1 MATIGHQ
8 QGSIPTFIDA
18 RSLSNGE
25 AIDADVCIVGAGAAG
40 ITLARALQ
48 DEPIRIVLLESGGL
62 DFDLQTQGLYEGAN
76 IGLPYFSLTESRLR
90 YFGGTTNHWG
100 GWCRPFDEF
109 DFSPHPG
116 VPNTGWPIGLGDV
129 APYYPEAAEIC
140 GLKSQSWEL
149 DDWQR
154 RSPHDPIPLEGGP
167 IETRVAQIVEP
178 SERSFAERYRSEI
191 ESAASVRAFL
201 HASVVD
207 IELADDLNEV
217 ARLAVATLNGPSFSV
232 SARCYVLATG
242 GIENARLLLASN
254 RQLPD
259 GVGNGEGIVGRFFLE
274 HPRFIGARI
283 QPLDDRLRPAM
294 YEAHSIGDSRITAYL
309 AVDRERQRADGLVDV
324 ELRLTAVY
332 RPYFER
338 ARTSPDSDALRT
350 LLDSIRRRR
359 VSGATVA
366 DAEQVLDD
374 VTSWRRF
381 FVPGAPL
388 PIPQPALVELAARA
402 SDSELEA
409 LIPEF
414 FGDIAVL
421 GFGRVTDSI
430 PIETIE
436 VSPRIDPAPNPDS
449 RVTLASE
456 RDELGMPRPRLD
468 WQLSRIDRDSLDA
481 TLEILASELGR
492 TGLGRLQTVLDP
504 GDSWPED
511 LAGGY
516 HHMGTTRMSDDPKRG
531 VVDANSR
538 VHGHSNLYVA
548 GSSVFATGSAAT
560 PTMTV
565 VALTLRLA
573 EHIRANFA

>member
-1 MATIGHQ
+1 VQ
-8 QGSIPTFIDA
+8 PQWSIPTFIDA

-40 ITLARALQ
+40 ITLARALK
-48 DEPIRIVLLESGGL
+48 DEPIRVVVLESGGL
-62 DFDLQTQGLYEGAN
+62 NFQLETQQLYEGTN
-76 IGLPYFSLTESRLR
+76 VGLPYFSLMESRLR

-100 GWCRPFDEF
+100 GWCRPFDEY
-109 DFSPHPG
+109 DFAPHPG

-129 APYYPEAAEIC
+129 APYYPEAAAIC
-140 GLKSQSWEL
+140 GLPSQTWEL
-149 DDWQR
+149 DEWQR
-154 RSPHDPIPLEGGP
+154 RSPHDPIPLDGGP
-167 IETRVAQIVEP
+167 IETRVAQIVQP
-178 SERSFAERYRSEI
+178 SERRFAERYRSEI
-191 ESAASVRAFL
+191 ESIPSVRVFL

-207 IELADDLNEV
+207 IELADALNEV
-217 ARLAVATLNGPSFSV
+217 VRLGVATLNGPSFSV
-232 SARCYVLATG
+232 SARSYVLATG

-254 RQLPD
+254 RQLPG

-283 QPLDDRLRPAM
+283 QPLDERLRPAM

-324 ELRLTAVY
+324 ELRLATVY
-332 RPYFER
+332 PPYFER
-338 ARTSPDSDALRT
+338 TRTSADSEALRA
-350 LLDSIRRRR
+350 LVNAIRRRR
-359 VSGATVA
+359 INGASMG
-366 DAEQVLDD
+366 DAERVLDD
-374 VTSWRRF
+374 LTSWRRF

-388 PIPQPALVELAARA
+388 PIPQPALVELAGRA

-421 GFGRVTDSI
+421 GFGRVTDGI
-430 PIETIE
+430 PIEAIE

-449 RVTLASE
+449 RVTLGDE
-456 RDELGMPRPRLD
+456 RDANGVPRARLN

-538 VHGHSNLYVA
+538 VHGLSNLYVA

-560 PTMTV
+560 PTMTL

-573 EHIRANFA
+573 DHIRANFT